1 LNKCLNLYK
10 NPDKKLKKHWKK
22 NMNKWQIIIIVLVLL
37 GSAGY
42 WFAAMPATA
51 TPSGIESQ
59 ARFTA
64 GTYKVITD
72 DFKAVDETR
81 KTDANNDFPGRDV
94 RVLKGKVW
102 RPEGLQTPG
111 PLVVYSHGFMSFH
124 QEGQYLTRFLASHGY
139 TVVSVD
145 YPLTNFF
152 APGKPKLADVVN
164 QPGDVSFLID
174 TMLKRNSDK
183 SDALFNTIDP
193 KKIAVDGVSLGGMT
207 STLVAFHG
215 KVFDKRITAAISTA
229 GPASMFTAS
238 FFASNNI
245 PFMMIGGDG
254 DAMVSYEKN
263 AANIPQKKPGSILVT
278 LKNASHAGF
287 AQPASTFMRFMG
299 NPDSLGCQQLTKNL
313 PAANSNKSDSFIP
326 GLDGAEYGIDLSDR
340 TMPCSG
346 NIPASAMKASRQHM
360 FTTLA
365 VYSFLDSIF
374 ASEMAMR
381 NASREYLLH
390 TLPAE
395 NSAEVSVTQ

>member
-1 LNKCLNLYK
+1 
-10 NPDKKLKKHWKK
+10 
-22 NMNKWQIIIIVLVLL
+22 MNKWQILIVIIVIL
-37 GSAGY
+37 GGAGY
-42 WFAAMPATA
+42 WLAAMPAKA
-51 TPSGIESQ
+51 TPSGMESQ
-59 ARFTA
+59 ARFSS
-64 GTYKVITD
+64 GPYKVITD

-81 KTDANNDFPGRDV
+81 KTQANNDFPGRDV

-102 RPEGLQTPG
+102 RPAGLQTPG
-111 PLVVYSHGFMSFH
+111 PLLVYSHGFMSFH

-139 TVVSVD
+139 TIVAVD

-174 TMLKRNSDK
+174 TMLKRNADK
-183 SDALFNTIDP
+183 NDTLFNTIDP

-207 STLVAFHG
+207 STLVAFHR
-215 KVFDKRITAAISTA
+215 KVLDKRITAAISTA
-229 GPASMFTAS
+229 GPAAMFTAD

-245 PFMMIGGDG
+245 PFLMIGGDG
-254 DAMVSYEKN
+254 DAMVPYEKN

-287 AQPASTFMRFMG
+287 AQPASTFMRFFK

-313 PAANSNKSDSFIP
+313 PATSANDNNSFMP
-326 GLDGAEYGIDLSDR
+326 GLDGTEYGIDLSDR
-340 TMPCSG
+340 SMPCSG
-346 NIPASAMKASRQHM
+346 NIPATAMNASRQHM

-365 VYSFLDSIF
+365 VHSFLDSIF
-374 ASEMAMR
+374 SSDMAMR
-381 NASREYLLH
+381 NASREYLLQ

-395 NSAEVSVTQ
+395 NSAEVSVTR

>member
-1 LNKCLNLYK
+1 
-10 NPDKKLKKHWKK
+10 
-22 NMNKWQIIIIVLVLL
+22 MNKWQIAILVIAILAA
-37 GSAGY
+37 AGY

-51 TPSGIESQ
+51 TPAGAESQ
-59 ARFTA
+59 ARFTP
-64 GTYKVITD
+64 GPYKIITD
-72 DFKAVDETR
+72 SFKAVDESRPT
-81 KTDANNDFPGRDV
+81 APNNDFTGRPV

-102 RPEGLQTPG
+102 RPAGLPAPG
-111 PLVVYSHGFMSFH
+111 PLLVYSHGFMSFH
-124 QEGQYLTRFLASHGY
+124 EEGKYLTRFLASHGY

-174 TMLKRNSDK
+174 TMLKRNADK
-183 SDALFNTIDP
+183 NDVLFNTIDP

-215 KVFDKRITAAISTA
+215 KVFDKRIAAAISTA
-229 GPASMFTAS
+229 GPAAMFTAA
-238 FFASNNI
+238 FFTTNTI

-254 DAMVSYEKN
+254 DAMVPFDIN
-263 AANIPQKKPGSILVT
+263 AAAIPQKVPGSILVN

-287 AQPASTFMRFMG
+287 AQPASTFMRFMS
-299 NPDSLGCQQLTKNL
+299 NPDVLGCRELTKNL
-313 PAANSNKSDSFIP
+313 PATPDNASGSDSNSFIP

-340 TMPCSG
+340 TMPCSSE
-346 NIPASAMKASRQHM
+346 IPENAMKASRQHM

-365 VYSFLDSIF
+365 AYAFLESVF
-374 ASEMAMR
+374 ANELAMR
-381 NASREYLLH
+381 NASREYLLQ

-395 NSAEVSVTQ
+395 NNSEVAVTQSAQ